1 VRRVNDSNLQEMYF
15 KKLSYAP
22 KTRGVIIILIAN
34 IFFAVNMP
42 VSKEITPE
50 WIDPFGLSLLRIS
63 FAFVSFFIL
72 SLVLKSKQKFSLK
85 EHFTLMLCG
94 LLGTTLNQMSF
105 LGGLARTS
113 PVDASLIITI
123 TPILTMLFA
132 ALIIKEPITFKKA
145 FGVLV
150 GLSGA
155 FLILYAS
162 YNGHFAQTGS
172 ITGNLIVLISSF
184 VFALYLVIVRPLM
197 IKYPPV
203 EIMKWSFFYG
213 MLFSAPFCLKYVK
226 MAEGAGL
233 TQYLQLGY
241 ALFFGTFIAYLLV
254 SFALKLLRPTTVSMF
269 NYVQPLIASFIAI
282 SIGQDTMNWTK
293 PVSAFLIF
301 AGVFLVI
308 RSKSRDDLEKAQI
321 EKTDK

>member
-1 VRRVNDSNLQEMYF
+1 MRRVNDSKPQVMYF
-15 KKLSYAP
+15 KKLTDAP
-22 KTRGVIIILIAN
+22 KSRGVIIILIAN
-34 IFFAVNMP
+34 LFFAVNMP
-42 VSKEITPE
+42 ISREITPL
-50 WIDPFGLSLLRIS
+50 WINPYGLSLLRIS

-72 SLVLKSKQKFSLK
+72 SLILKSRQKFSFK
-85 EHFTLMLCG
+85 EHITLMACG

-105 LGGLARTS
+105 LVGLSKTS

-155 FLILYAS
+155 FLILYTS
-162 YNGHFAQTGS
+162 YNGHFAQSGS

-197 IKYPPV
+197 IKYPPIEV
-203 EIMKWSFFYG
+203 MKWSFFYG
-213 MLFSAPFCLKYVK
+213 MLFSAPFCIKYVK
-226 MAEGAGL
+226 MADGAGM

-282 SIGQDTMNWTK
+282 AIGQDTMNWTK
-293 PVSAFLIF
+293 PVSAVLIF
-301 AGVFLVI
+301 AGVFFVI
-308 RSKSRDDLEKAQI
+308 RSKSRDDIEKTQI
-321 EKTDK
+321 EKVHK

>member
-1 VRRVNDSNLQEMYF
+1 MSF
-15 KKLSYAP
+15 KTLSYAP
-22 KTRGVIIILIAN
+22 KSKGVIIILIAN

-50 WIDPFGLSLLRIS
+50 WINPFGLSLLRIS
-63 FAFVSFFIL
+63 FAFISFFIL
-72 SLVLKSKQKFSLK
+72 SLILKSRQRFSLK

-105 LGGLARTS
+105 LGGLAKTS

-162 YNGHFAQTGS
+162 YNGHFAQNGS

-203 EIMKWSFFYG
+203 EVMKWSFFYG

-282 SIGQDTMNWTK
+282 AIGQDTMNWTK

-308 RSKSRDDLEKAQI
+308 RSKSRDDI
-321 EKTDK
+321 EKVQNSTQKNDQ